1 MAQAASGP
9 GSQQQATSPAA
20 SQGSGLI
27 APPAEERAA
36 LAEQFQGSFLRRR
49 RPGRRRLLAG
59 FAFWTLA
66 WVLTL
71 AALSDLSLRLYP
83 EHWCQGFGLGS
94 VLRAVGLPLGVSC
107 EGAHIDVGAAWES
120 RPRGQHWLWETYG
133 FMLRVRLS
141 LKTLVQARKARSKKH
156 VGGVVAGF
164 RVTLYSKPTFNP

>member
-1 MAQAASGP
+1 MTQAAQDP
-9 GSQQQATSPAA
+9 GSQQQVTSAAA

-36 LAEQFQGSFLRRR
+36 LAVQFQSSFLGRR
-49 RPGRRRLLAG
+49 RPGRRQLLAG
-59 FAFWTLA
+59 FTCWTLA

-94 VLRAVGLPLGVSC
+94 LLRALSIPVGVSC
-107 EGAHIDVGAAWES
+107 EGAHSDVGTAWES
-120 RPRGQHWLWETYG
+120 RPRGQHWLWEMYG

-141 LKTLVQARKARSKKH
+141 LKTL
-156 VGGVVAGF
+156 
-164 RVTLYSKPTFNP
+164 NPRASPQSTK